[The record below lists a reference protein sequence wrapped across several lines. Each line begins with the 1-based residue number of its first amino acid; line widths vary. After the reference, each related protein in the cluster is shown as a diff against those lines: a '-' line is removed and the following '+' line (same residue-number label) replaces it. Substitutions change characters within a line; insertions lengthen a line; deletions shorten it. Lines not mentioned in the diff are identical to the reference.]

1 MLKVTSLFSGIGGID
16 LGLEATGYFKTTL
29 FSEIDPFC
37 QKILKKHWPNV
48 PIIPNVKD
56 INGKE
61 IETDVLVGGFPC
73 QPFSVAGKRKGKE
86 DERHLWPEMFRII
99 KEARPSIVIGEN
111 VPGIINTQMAL
122 GQCVSDLESEGY
134 KVQPVVLPA
143 CSVNAPHR
151 RYRVFIIAMVDTDN
165 LRLEQYNET
174 QKEEQIRW
182 AETPSLSR
190 SENVANPNSSSFT
203 SWESRGADREVSS
216 ESERLRGGESQ
227 REPRK
232 EFGSGSENV
241 ANSNSFGHRGWNSQG
256 CSSGGETR
264 ILPGEQE
271 GRETWSETE
280 RCSES
285 YRNYVA
291 NSTASRPQTSPEE
304 CFEQKGTEEA
314 DAIAPYSGTIGDFNP
329 RDNWSVEPNVGRVAH
344 GISDRVDRI
353 KSLGNAVVPQ
363 LTYIIGMSIIRALQN
378 D

>member
-190 SENVANPNSSSFT
+190 SENVANPNSCSFT

-227 REPRK
+227 RETRK

-314 DAIAPYSGTIGDFNP
+314 DAIASYSGTIGDFNP

>member
-122 GQCVSDLESEGY
+122 GQCVSDLERAGY
-134 KVQPVVLPA
+134 TVQPVVLPA

-227 REPRK
+227 RETRK

-241 ANSNSFGHRGWNSQG
+241 ANPNSFGHRGWNSQG

-285 YRNYVA
+285 YRNYGA

>member
-227 REPRK
+227 RETRK

-241 ANSNSFGHRGWNSQG
+241 ANPNSFGHRGWNSQG

-314 DAIAPYSGTIGDFNP
+314 DAIASYSGTIGDFNP

-344 GISDRVDRI
+344 GISDMVDRI

>member
-227 REPRK
+227 RETRK

-241 ANSNSFGHRGWNSQG
+241 ANPNSFGHRGWNSQG

-271 GRETWSETE
+271 GRETWSKTE

>member
-111 VPGIINTQMAL
+111 VSGIINTQMAL

-182 AETPSLSR
+182 AETPPLSR
-190 SENVANPNSSSFT
+190 
-203 SWESRGADREVSS
+203 
-216 ESERLRGGESQ
+216 
-227 REPRK
+227 
-232 EFGSGSENV
+232 SENV

-285 YRNYVA
+285 YRNDVA

-314 DAIAPYSGTIGDFNP
+314 DAIASYSGTIGDFNP

>member
-16 LGLEATGYFKTTL
+16 LGLEATGYYKTTL

-48 PIIPNVKD
+48 PIIPDVRD

-122 GQCVSDLESEGY
+122 GQCVSDLEGEGY

-165 LRLEQYNET
+165 LRLPQHSSKEKEKQVGWTET
-174 QKEEQIRW
+174 PVVSGGSFMANSRRSEWWQQPSRDKKGVGRGPSEKTQW
-182 AETPSLSR
+182 TAHSDSLGGSGKGAET
-190 SENVANPNSSSFT
+190 VADTTGSHRHEHEIIKEHGEASSQEIS
-203 SWESRGADREVSS
+203 GN
-216 ESERLRGGESQ
+216 
-227 REPRK
+227 
-232 EFGSGSENV
+232 GSG
-241 ANSNSFGHRGWNSQG
+241 
-256 CSSGGETR
+256 
-264 ILPGEQE
+264 IP
-271 GRETWSETE
+271 RECTWWLS
-280 RCSES
+280 
-285 YRNYVA
+285 
-291 NSTASRPQTSPEE
+291 
-304 CFEQKGTEEA
+304 
-314 DAIAPYSGTIGDFNP
+314 
-329 RDNWSVEPNVGRVAH
+329 EPNVGRVVN
-344 GISDRVDRI
+344 GVPDRVDRI
-353 KSLGNAVVPQ
+353 RSLGNAVVPQ
-363 LTYIIGMSIIRALQN
+363 LTYVIGMSIIKAMQN